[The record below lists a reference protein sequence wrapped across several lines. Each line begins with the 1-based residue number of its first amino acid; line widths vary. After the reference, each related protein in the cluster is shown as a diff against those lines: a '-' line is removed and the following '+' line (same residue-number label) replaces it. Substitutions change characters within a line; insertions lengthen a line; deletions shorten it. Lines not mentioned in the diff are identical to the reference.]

1 MKVHVI
7 EKDGMT
13 ALVNHRMKRRQK
25 TTEKVKR
32 KHKKRQVNPTT
43 TSYTP

>member
-1 MKVHVI
+1 MKMHVI

-13 ALVNHRMKRRQK
+13 TTVYCRMKRGQK
-25 TTEKVKR
+25 TTEEVKR